1 MSSKGAPLPKAL
13 DASGLRIAIVASSWH
28 EQVMSSLISG
38 AEKYLT
44 ESNSSFT
51 LYRVP
56 GSFELPLAS
65 QSALEMGYDAVI
77 ALGLVIRGETPHFDY
92 VCDGVTRGLMD
103 IMIKMKKPI
112 GFGVLTCE
120 NEDQAIA
127 RSGLPGASS
136 NKGVEAAH
144 AAIAMAILSR
154 EMNHHDL

>member
-1 MSSKGAPLPKAL
+1 MSSKGAPLPRVL
-13 DASGLRIAIVASSWH
+13 DGSGLRIAIVASSWH
-28 EQVMSSLISG
+28 EVVMNSLISG
-38 AEKYLT
+38 AEKYLRD
-44 ESNSSFT
+44 SNSAFD

-65 QSALEMGYDAVI
+65 QKAFDMGYDAVI
-77 ALGLVIRGETPHFDY
+77 ALGLVIRGDTPHFDY

-103 IMIKMKKPI
+103 IMINTKKPI

-154 EMNHHDL
+154 EMNRDDF